1 MNNIVSES
9 RSHPVSHKEEDENLP
24 LKRFAK
30 CSTCETPMT
39 GYLVKKK
46 GLYYY
51 KCRVKGCKNNKS
63 AKQLHKQFVDMVSL
77 FQIEEHNINYIK
89 EGINIYFES
98 IFKEQA
104 ENNTLYKT
112 RLTEFQKKL
121 ESVEEKYVLSEITK
135 ELYDKYTAKYQSE
148 IKEITDVLSKTSKF
162 SSNRKKCI
170 DFVTKVCLKPS
181 VWWGSEKLGQRMLMQ
196 NLMFPEGIIYDRKN
210 DIVRTTKINSL
221 FAPIPE
227 LVRFLKSI
235 KKGETINFDDFSF
248 SVTSEGFKPPTLR
261 AEI

>member
-1 MNNIVSES
+1 MIPEEVIDGNHEPMISRDVFLQVNNIVSES
-9 RSHPVSHKEEDENLP
+9 RSHPVLHKEEDENLP
-24 LKRFAK
+24 LKRFTK

-77 FQIEEHNINYIK
+77 FQIEEHDINYIT
-89 EGINIYFES
+89 ERINIYFES
-98 IFKEQA
+98 IFKEQS

-135 ELYDKYTAKYQSE
+135 ELYDKYTAKYQS
-148 IKEITDVLSKTSKF
+148 
-162 SSNRKKCI
+162 
-170 DFVTKVCLKPS
+170 
-181 VWWGSEKLGQRMLMQ
+181 
-196 NLMFPEGIIYDRKN
+196 
-210 DIVRTTKINSL
+210 
-221 FAPIPE
+221 
-227 LVRFLKSI
+227 
-235 KKGETINFDDFSF
+235 
-248 SVTSEGFKPPTLR
+248 
-261 AEI
+261 